1 MVNET
6 AKQVQEMPVQED
18 QVNYLD
24 LNDEIVA
31 KYNIKKEGTETVT
44 EIEEGPVDAT
54 HFVIPKY

>member
-31 KYNIKKEGTETVT
+31 K
-44 EIEEGPVDAT
+44 
-54 HFVIPKY
+54 

>member
-24 LNDEIVA
+24 LNDEMVA
-31 KYNIKKEGTETVT
+31 K
-44 EIEEGPVDAT
+44 
-54 HFVIPKY
+54 